1 MRVSSL
7 EAFGRYLQSRA
18 AVQEKAEEPR
28 QPSITISRE
37 AGAGAVTI
45 AQMLVERLNT
55 ASESPESTTS
65 WTVFDSNLAKQVL
78 VDHQLPENLER
89 FMVEDARL
97 PVETIVEELLGL
109 HPTPWLLVQQTTRTI
124 LRLASLG
131 RVILVGRGADVVTK
145 RLPYV
150 FHVRLVAPL
159 EKRVQHAARY
169 YNLTATD
176 AAKKV
181 REEDHARRRYL
192 RRYFDADI
200 DDPLL
205 YDLVVN
211 TGRLGFA
218 RTAELIAQA
227 AMRNYEEFL
236 KPDTHRLV
244 NEVSAI
250 RGVDRAN

>member
-1 MRVSSL
+1 MRVPPLQAFSS
-7 EAFGRYLQSRA
+7 YLQSQA
-18 AVQEKAEEPR
+18 AAREKAYQQ

-37 AGAGAVTI
+37 AGSGAVTI
-45 AQMLVERLNT
+45 GQMLVERLNAT
-55 ASESPESTTS
+55 LESSDSPS
-65 WTVFDSNLAKQVL
+65 WTVFDSNLAKRVL
-78 VDHQLPENLER
+78 VDHQLPERLER

-150 FHVRLVAPL
+150 FHVRLVAPV
-159 EKRVQHAARY
+159 EKRVQHAVQY
-169 YNLTATD
+169 YNLTAAD
-176 AAKKV
+176 AAEKV
-181 REEDHARRRYL
+181 REEDRARRRYL

-200 DDPLL
+200 EDPLL
-205 YDLVVN
+205 YDLVIN
-211 TGRLGFA
+211 TGRLGFV

-236 KPDTHRLV
+236 KTRPPRTM
-244 NEVSAI
+244 
-250 RGVDRAN
+250 

>member
-1 MRVSSL
+1 MRISSL

-18 AVQEKAEEPR
+18 AVQEKVEEPR

-37 AGAGAVTI
+37 AGSGAVTI
-45 AQMLVERLNT
+45 AQMLVKRLNAT
-55 ASESPESTTS
+55 SKSSDNRTS

-78 VDHQLPENLER
+78 VDHKLPARLER

-131 RVILVGRGADVVTK
+131 RVILVGRGADIVTK

-150 FHVRLVAPL
+150 FHVRLVAPV
-159 EKRVQHAARY
+159 EKRVLHAAQY
-169 YNLTATD
+169 YNLTAAD

-181 REEDHARRRYL
+181 REQDHARRRYL

-205 YDLVVN
+205 YDLVMN
-211 TGRLGFA
+211 TGRMGFA
-218 RTAELIAQA
+218 RTADLIAQA
-227 AMRNYEEFL
+227 AMKNYEEFL
-236 KPDTHRLV
+236 KSQPGT
-244 NEVSAI
+244 A
-250 RGVDRAN
+250 

>member
-1 MRVSSL
+1 MRVPPLQSFSS
-7 EAFGRYLQSRA
+7 YLQSQTA
-18 AVQEKAEEPR
+18 AQEKAYQPQ

-37 AGAGAVTI
+37 MGSGAVTI
-45 AQMLVERLNT
+45 AQMLVERLNAT
-55 ASESPESTTS
+55 SKSSDGTS

-78 VDHQLPENLER
+78 GDHQLPDRLER

-131 RVILVGRGADVVTK
+131 RVILVGRGADVITK

-159 EKRVQHAARY
+159 EKRVQHAVEY
-169 YNLTATD
+169 YNLTAAD

-205 YDLVVN
+205 YDLVIN

-227 AMRNYEEFL
+227 TMRNYEEYL
-236 KPDTHRLV
+236 K
-244 NEVSAI
+244 NQQS
-250 RGVDRAN
+250 N